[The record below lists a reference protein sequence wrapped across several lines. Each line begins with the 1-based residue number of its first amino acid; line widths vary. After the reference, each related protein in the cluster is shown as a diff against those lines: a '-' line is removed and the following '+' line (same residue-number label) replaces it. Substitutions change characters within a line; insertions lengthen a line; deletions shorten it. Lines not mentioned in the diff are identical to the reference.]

1 VEYNSITIGLD
12 RLLSNDA
19 KIMTH
24 AT

>member
-1 VEYNSITIGLD
+1 VEYNSITIGFD